1 MARVKRGV
9 TAHKR
14 HKKILAMAKGYRN
27 VRRTSYRRA
36 LEAVMKAG
44 MHAYVGRK
52 GKKRDMRALWISRIG
67 AAAKIN
73 KTTYSVLIGKLT
85 EHNVKLNRKMLSEL
99 AILTPAI
106 FTQIV
111 ETVK

>member
-9 TAHKR
+9 TAHRR

-44 MHAYVGRK
+44 LHAYVGRK
-52 GKKRDMRALWISRIG
+52 GKKRDMRSLWIARIG
-67 AAAKIN
+67 AAAKKN
-73 KTTYSVLIGKLT
+73 NTSYSVLIGKMT

-99 AILTPAI
+99 AIHCPSI
-106 FTQIV
+106 FTQV
-111 ETVK
+111 VDTVK